1 MQCCTE
7 CKNSCVTGPDL
18 RSTHAQRTR
27 AAIRAAALTLTRERG
42 YAAMTVDDVA
52 TLAGVSRR
60 TVFNHFSS
68 KADLLVLAP
77 EAPEPQALEAFVNGT
92 GTLLEDLGALLASGA
107 EVVESERGWLL
118 SFPEIV
124 RDNPE
129 VERAIHERLRTVALS
144 LIDAAG
150 RRLGTTPDDPR
161 TRAVVALAMGIQ
173 RSSVDLWS
181 GRTHPW
187 EQDGPEPSADAEVP
201 TVRNDCPE
209 VRLADAIHVMTR
221 AIADVVA
228 HPRPAEAVSCA
239 SSGLTPSH
247 SPD

>member
-1 MQCCTE
+1 
-7 CKNSCVTGPDL
+7 VTGTHL
-18 RSTHAQRTR
+18 RATHTQRTR
-27 AAIRAAALTLTRERG
+27 AAIRAAALTLTKERG

-52 TLAGVSRR
+52 ALAGVSRR

-68 KADLLVLAP
+68 KADLLIVGP

-92 GTLLEDLGALLASGA
+92 GTLLEDLGTLLASGA
-107 EVVESERGWLL
+107 EAVESERGWLL

-129 VERAIHERLRTVALS
+129 VERAMHERLRTVALS

-181 GRTHPW
+181 GRAHPW
-187 EQDGPEPSADAEVP
+187 EQSGHKPCTDAEVP
-201 TVRNDCPE
+201 AVRNERPE
-209 VRLADAIHVMTR
+209 VRLADAIHVMTG

-228 HPRPAEAVSCA
+228 QPHTGGRPDGTPGGPPTDPPR
-239 SSGLTPSH
+239 
-247 SPD
+247 

>member
-1 MQCCTE
+1 MQDGR
-7 CKNSCVTGPDL
+7 VTGIDL
-18 RSTHAQRTR
+18 RATQARRTR
-27 AAIRAAALTLTRERG
+27 AAIRAAALSLTKERG

-52 TLAGVSRR
+52 ALAGVSRR

-68 KADLLVLAP
+68 KADLLVLGP

-107 EVVESERGWLL
+107 EAVESERGWLL

-201 TVRNDCPE
+201 TVRNECPE

-221 AIADVVA
+221 AIVDVVVQ
-228 HPRPAEAVSCA
+228 PRSAEAVSCA
-239 SSGLTPSH
+239 SAGLTPSH

>member
-1 MQCCTE
+1 M
-7 CKNSCVTGPDL
+7 TGTHL
-18 RSTHAQRTR
+18 RATHTQRTC
-27 AAIRAAALTLTRERG
+27 AAIRAAALTLTKERG

-52 TLAGVSRR
+52 ALAGVSRR

-107 EVVESERGWLL
+107 EAVESERGWLL

-129 VERAIHERLRTVALS
+129 VERAIHERLRAVALS

-150 RRLGTTPDDPR
+150 RRLGTAPDDPR

-181 GRTHPW
+181 GRAHPW
-187 EQDGPEPSADAEVP
+187 EQSGHKPCTDAEVP
-201 TVRNDCPE
+201 AVRNEHPE
-209 VRLADAIHVMTR
+209 VRLADAIHVMTG

-228 HPRPAEAVSCA
+228 QPQTGTRADDAP
-239 SSGLTPSH
+239 GGPPTDP
-247 SPD
+247 PG

>member
-1 MQCCTE
+1 M
-7 CKNSCVTGPDL
+7 TGIDL
-18 RSTHAQRTR
+18 RATQARRTR
-27 AAIRAAALTLTRERG
+27 AAIRAAALSLTKERG

-52 TLAGVSRR
+52 ALAGVSRR

-68 KADLLVLAP
+68 KADLLVLGP

-107 EVVESERGWLL
+107 EAVESERGWLL

-150 RRLGTTPDDPR
+150 RRLGTAPDDPR

-181 GRTHPW
+181 GRAHPW
-187 EQDGPEPSADAEVP
+187 EQSGHKPCTDAEVP
-201 TVRNDCPE
+201 AVRNERPE
-209 VRLADAIHVMTR
+209 VRLADAIHVMTG

-228 HPRPAEAVSCA
+228 QPQTGTRADDAP
-239 SSGLTPSH
+239 GGPPTDP
-247 SPD
+247 PG

>member
-1 MQCCTE
+1 M
-7 CKNSCVTGPDL
+7 
-18 RSTHAQRTR
+18 
-27 AAIRAAALTLTRERG
+27 
-42 YAAMTVDDVA
+42 
-52 TLAGVSRR
+52 
-60 TVFNHFSS
+60 
-68 KADLLVLAP
+68 
-77 EAPEPQALEAFVNGT
+77 
-92 GTLLEDLGALLASGA
+92 
-107 EVVESERGWLL
+107 
-118 SFPEIV
+118 

-187 EQDGPEPSADAEVP
+187 EQDGPEPSADAAVP
-201 TVRNDCPE
+201 TVRNECPE

-221 AIADVVA
+221 AIADVVV
-228 HPRPAEAVSCA
+228 HPRSAEAVSCA
-239 SSGLTPSH
+239 SAGLTPSH
-247 SPD
+247 SPV

>member
-1 MQCCTE
+1 MQDGR
-7 CKNSCVTGPDL
+7 VTGTDL
-18 RSTHAQRTR
+18 RATQAQRTR

-52 TLAGVSRR
+52 ALAGVSRR
-60 TVFNHFSS
+60 TVFNHFAS
-68 KADLLVLAP
+68 KADLLVVGLEPPAP
-77 EAPEPQALEAFVNGT
+77 EVVEAFVNGS
-92 GTLLEDLGALLASGA
+92 GSLLEDLGDLLASGA
-107 EVVESERGWLL
+107 EAVESERGWLL

-129 VERAIHERLRTVALS
+129 VERAVHERLRIVAQS
-144 LIDAAG
+144 LAEAAG
-150 RRLGTTPDDPR
+150 RRLGAEPDDPR

-228 HPRPAEAVSCA
+228 QPRPDDGA
-239 SSGLTPSH
+239 T
-247 SPD
+247 